1 MEQKCPQCNQKI
13 PESATR
19 CNICGYN
26 LNQQK
31 DLPENNTV
39 SDLIRQMIKSV
50 IGMAVISL
58 VVMGAF
64 FLVIGGGMY
73 YLFANVVPNF
83 TVEDAENIFSKF
95 QVFVAVFTFALPI
108 IIIIIFVSVFVT
120 SFRRTLN
127 TSFGVK
133 NDLLFD

>member
-1 MEQKCPQCNQKI
+1 
-13 PESATR
+13 
-19 CNICGYN
+19 
-26 LNQQK
+26 
-31 DLPENNTV
+31 
-39 SDLIRQMIKSV
+39 
-50 IGMAVISL
+50 
-58 VVMGAF
+58 
-64 FLVIGGGMY
+64 MY

-133 NDLLFD
+133 DGLNIVKKFTNIKNIKLKCKDCGKVIDLQSGQTINKCPSCQGSNFKAEIEK